1 MCLALYTLTHCFRDC
16 KFRIF
21 LESLLLMNSVTVS
34 WFIIVIIMI
43 IGSLVHWQKP
53 PICGL
58 KRRHFKGSLLLSV
71 SKLID
76 CYLHWMIYKGCWK
89 FRISVWEAH
98 LGGVVFD
105 QAASEGVMYR
115 ETPLLRNIS
124 ASASKPIWHPN
135 LIVRKKKTRNFAAT
149 EICYCWQVLSSQC
162 QKDEKEKSEIL
173 HLLTL
178 IKLIFLIKEMWSQ
191 NSWCFFF

>member
-1 MCLALYTLTHCFRDC
+1 M
-16 KFRIF
+16 
-21 LESLLLMNSVTVS
+21 
-34 WFIIVIIMI
+34 
-43 IGSLVHWQKP
+43 
-53 PICGL
+53 
-58 KRRHFKGSLLLSV
+58 
-71 SKLID
+71 
-76 CYLHWMIYKGCWK
+76 
-89 FRISVWEAH
+89 
-98 LGGVVFD
+98 FD

-178 IKLIFLIKEMWSQ
+178 IKLIFLIKEM
-191 NSWCFFF
+191 